1 MQIKEYVFE
10 IMLKSYP
17 LKDKII
23 LYRWIKIFI
32 YLPYKCLNFLVNKA
46 VLVDPKTDQESKH
59 PYA

>member
-23 LYRWIKIFI
+23 LYRIQMNKNIHIFT
-32 YLPYKCLNFLVNKA
+32 LQM
-46 VLVDPKTDQESKH
+46 PKFSCE
-59 PYA
+59 